1 MDTRQLNAVLKRSF
15 MKIALGQINTTVGD
29 IPANIE
35 KMLDFAKRAKQAS
48 ADLIVFPELAITGYP
63 PLDLLLKD
71 SFIHAN
77 LEGLH
82 RLKDLIE
89 IPAIVGFVDINPGKG
104 KYLFNSCAF
113 LEDGAVKAVQHKT
126 LLPTYDVFDEDR
138 YFQPASQHTPILF
151 KDLNIGLSIC
161 EDIWTRADILEKLSY
176 QVDPL
181 QLLSEKKPELL
192 INISAS
198 PFGTGKEHIRQEL
211 VKEQTRRHKLPMIY
225 VNSVGGNDQ
234 LIFDGRS
241 FVMNERGELVAMAKA
256 FEEDLIYVDVEQ
268 TITQEEKTE
277 RANVAQAKIAPGRD
291 PRESSIRLTGKI
303 EEFSSDRTVNTLAAL
318 VLGTRDYM
326 RKCGFKK
333 AVIGLSG
340 GIDSAVTAAI
350 AVKAVGRENVMGI
363 AMPSPFSSQ
372 HSVDDAT
379 DLAESLGIEFH
390 IIPIE
395 PAMTAYDGMLGDL
408 FKGKER
414 DVTEENIQARI
425 RGAILMA
432 ASNKFG
438 HLVLATGNK
447 SELAV
452 GYCTLYGDMCGGL
465 AVISDLPKM
474 LVYDVARYINEEAG
488 KPIIPV
494 STIDKPPSAELRP
507 DQLDQDTLPPY
518 VILDGILHAY
528 VEQRRK
534 PDEIVRLGY
543 RPEVVQ
549 DVINRIDR
557 NEYKRKQAAPGLK
570 VSSRAFGMGWRMPI
584 AQRFQEKATAQAGAP

>member
-1 MDTRQLNAVLKRSF
+1 

-29 IPANIE
+29 IAGNIDR
-35 KMLDFAKRAKQAS
+35 MLDFANRAKA
-48 ADLIVFPELAITGYP
+48 ADADVIVFPELAITGYP

-71 SFIHAN
+71 SFIQAN

-82 RLKDLIE
+82 KLKELLPIA
-89 IPAIVGFVDINPGKG
+89 AIVGFVDINPGKG
-104 KYLFNSCAF
+104 KHLYNSCAY
-113 LEDGAVKAVQHKT
+113 LDGGAIKAVQHKT

-138 YFQPASQHTPILF
+138 YFEPASQHTPIQF
-151 KDLNIGLSIC
+151 KDVNIGLSIC
-161 EDIWTRADILEKLSY
+161 EDIWTRGDILETLSY
-176 QVDPL
+176 QIDPL

-198 PFGTGKEHIRQEL
+198 PFAVGKEHIRLEL
-211 VKEQTRRHKLPMIY
+211 VKEQTRRHHLPMIY

-241 FVMNERGELVAMAKA
+241 FVMNEKGELVAMARA
-256 FEEDLIYVDVEQ
+256 FEEDLIFVDVEL
-268 TITQEEKTE
+268 TESAAE
-277 RANVAQAKIAPGRD
+277 RASKPNETEAKIAPGKTKKEN
-291 PRESSIRLTGKI
+291 PVKLNGTLA
-303 EEFSSDRTVNTLAAL
+303 EFSSDRTVNTLAAL
-318 VLGTRDYM
+318 VLGTKDYM
-326 RKCGFKK
+326 GKCGFKR

-350 AVKAVGRENVMGI
+350 AVKAVGKENVMGI
-363 AMPSPFSSQ
+363 AMPSPFSSK
-372 HSVDDAT
+372 HSVDDARQ
-379 DLAESLGIEFH
+379 LAENLGIEFH
-390 IIPIE
+390 IVPIE
-395 PAMTAYDGMLGDL
+395 PAMKAYESMLAPL
-408 FKGKER
+408 FTGREP

-432 ASNKFG
+432 ASNKMG

-488 KPIIPV
+488 KPVIPV

-507 DQLDQDTLPPY
+507 DQLDQDSLPPY

-528 VEQRRK
+528 VEQRRR
-534 PDEIVRLGY
+534 PDEIIRLGY

-557 NEYKRKQAAPGLK
+557 NEYKRKQSAPGLK

-584 AQRFQEKATAQAGAP
+584 AQRFQEKATAPAGSPLK

>member
-1 MDTRQLNAVLKRSF
+1 

-29 IPANIE
+29 ITGNVD
-35 KMLDFAKRAKQAS
+35 KMLEFASRAQEA
-48 ADLIVFPELAITGYP
+48 ACDLIVFPELAVSGYP

-71 SFIHAN
+71 SFIQAN
-77 LEGLH
+77 LDGLH
-82 RLKDLIE
+82 RLRERLPI
-89 IPAIVGFVDINPGKG
+89 AAVVGFVDVNHGKG
-104 KYLFNSCAF
+104 RHLFNACAF
-113 LEDGAVKAVQHKT
+113 LESGAIKFVQHKT

-138 YFQPASQHTPILF
+138 YFQPASQHTPVLY
-151 KDLNIGLSIC
+151 KDVNIGLSIC
-161 EDIWTRADILEKLSY
+161 EDIWTRGDILEKLSY

-181 QLLSEKKPELL
+181 QLLSEKQPQLL

-198 PFGTGKEHIRQEL
+198 PFGIGKEHIRLEL

-225 VNSVGGNDQ
+225 LNSVGGNDQ

-241 FVMNERGELVAMAKA
+241 FVMNEKGELVAMAKA
-256 FEEDLIYVDVEQ
+256 FEEDLIFVEVESVE
-268 TITQEEKTE
+268 TPSEKSA
-277 RANVAQAKIAPGRD
+277 RAKETAAKIAPGKT
-291 PRESSIRLTGKI
+291 EKETALKLKGTIT
-303 EEFSSDRTVNTLAAL
+303 EFSSDRTVNTLAAL

-326 RKCGFKK
+326 GKCGFKR

-350 AVKAVGRENVMGI
+350 AVKAVGKENVMGI
-363 AMPSPFSSQ
+363 AMPSPYSSK
-372 HSVDDAT
+372 HSIDDARE
-379 DLAESLGIEFH
+379 LAENLGIEFH
-390 IIPIE
+390 IVAIE
-395 PAMTAYDGMLGDL
+395 PAMKAYDGMLAPL
-408 FKGKER
+408 FAGR
-414 DVTEENIQARI
+414 QQDVTEENIQARI
-425 RGAILMA
+425 RGGILMA
-432 ASNKFG
+432 ASNKMG

-474 LVYDVARYINEEAG
+474 LVYDLARYINEEAG
-488 KPIIPV
+488 KPVIPV

-507 DQLDQDTLPPY
+507 DQLDQDSLPPY
-518 VILDGILHAY
+518 VILDGIIHAY
-528 VEQRRK
+528 VEQRRR
-534 PDEIVRLGY
+534 PDEIIRLGY

-557 NEYKRKQAAPGLK
+557 NEYKRKQSAPGLK

-584 AQRFQEKATAQAGAP
+584 AHRFQEKATAPAGPPRP

>member
-1 MDTRQLNAVLKRSF
+1 

-29 IPANIE
+29 IAGNIDR
-35 KMLDFAKRAKQAS
+35 MLDFADRAKTAG
-48 ADLIVFPELAITGYP
+48 ADVIVFPELAITGYP

-71 SFIHAN
+71 SFIQAN

-82 RLKDLIE
+82 KLKELLPIA
-89 IPAIVGFVDINPGKG
+89 AIVGFVDINPGKG
-104 KYLFNSCAF
+104 KHLYNSCAY
-113 LEDGAVKAVQHKT
+113 LEGGAIKAVQHKT

-138 YFQPASQHTPILF
+138 YFEPASQHTPIQF
-151 KDLNIGLSIC
+151 KDVNIGLSIC
-161 EDIWTRADILEKLSY
+161 EDIWTRGDILEKLSY
-176 QVDPL
+176 QIDPL

-198 PFGTGKEHIRQEL
+198 PFAVGKEHIRLEL
-211 VKEQTRRHKLPMIY
+211 VKEQTRRHHLPMIY

-241 FVMNERGELVAMAKA
+241 FAMNEKGELVAMARA
-256 FEEDLIYVDVEQ
+256 FEEDLIYVDVEV
-268 TITQEEKTE
+268 TE
-277 RANVAQAKIAPGRD
+277 SATAKASKPNEAEAKIAPGKTKKEN
-291 PRESSIRLTGKI
+291 PVKLTGTFA
-303 EEFSSDRTVNTLAAL
+303 EFSSDRTVNTLAAL

-326 RKCGFKK
+326 GKCGFKR

-350 AVKAVGRENVMGI
+350 AVKAVGKENVMGI
-363 AMPSPFSSQ
+363 AMPSPFSSK
-372 HSVDDAT
+372 HSVDDARQ
-379 DLAESLGIEFH
+379 LAENLGIEFH
-390 IIPIE
+390 IVPIE
-395 PAMTAYDGMLGDL
+395 PAMKAYESMLAPL
-408 FKGKER
+408 FTGREP

-432 ASNKFG
+432 ASNKMG

-488 KPIIPV
+488 KPVIPV

-507 DQLDQDTLPPY
+507 DQLDQDSLPPY
-518 VILDGILHAY
+518 VILDGILYAY
-528 VEQRRK
+528 VEQRRR
-534 PDEIVRLGY
+534 PDEIIRLGY

-557 NEYKRKQAAPGLK
+557 NEYKRKQSAPGLK

-584 AQRFQEKATAQAGAP
+584 AQRFQEKATAPAGSPLK

>member
-1 MDTRQLNAVLKRSF
+1 

-29 IPANIE
+29 ITGNTD
-35 KMLDFAKRAKQAS
+35 KMLDFANRAQDAG
-48 ADLIVFPELAITGYP
+48 ADLIVFPELAVAGYP
-63 PLDLLLKD
+63 PMDLLLKD
-71 SFIHAN
+71 SFIQAN
-77 LEGLH
+77 LDGLQKLKE
-82 RLKDLIE
+82 RLKI
-89 IPAIVGFVDINPGKG
+89 AAVVGFVEVNHGKG
-104 KYLFNSCAF
+104 RHLFNACAF
-113 LEDGAVKAVQHKT
+113 IEKGAIKFVQHKT

-138 YFQPASQHTPILF
+138 YFQPAAQHTPIQF
-151 KDLNIGLSIC
+151 GDFSIGLSIC
-161 EDIWTRADILEKLSY
+161 EDIWTRGDILEKMSY

-198 PFGTGKEHIRQEL
+198 PFAVGKDHIRLEL
-211 VKEQTRRHKLPMIY
+211 VKEQTRRHNLPMIY

-241 FVMNERGELVAMAKA
+241 FVMNEKGDLIAMAKA
-256 FEEDLIYVDVEQ
+256 FEEDLIFVDVEQ
-268 TITQEEKTE
+268 KETPKSAKTRQTE
-277 RANVAQAKIAPGRD
+277 AKIAPGRVKK
-291 PRESSIRLTGKI
+291 EGALTFRGTV
-303 EEFSSDRTVNTLAAL
+303 EEFSHDRTVNTLAAL

-326 RKCGFKK
+326 RKCGFKR

-350 AVKAVGRENVMGI
+350 AVKAVGKENVMGI

-372 HSVDDAT
+372 HSIDDARE
-379 DLAESLGIEFH
+379 LAENLGIEFH
-390 IIPIE
+390 IVPIE
-395 PAMTAYDGMLGDL
+395 PAMKAYDTMLAPL
-408 FKGKER
+408 FHGRES
-414 DVTEENIQARI
+414 DVTEENIQARV

-474 LVYDVARYINEEAG
+474 MVYDVARYINEEAG
-488 KPIIPV
+488 KPVIPV

-507 DQLDQDTLPPY
+507 NQLDQDSLPPY
-518 VILDGILHAY
+518 VILDGILYAY

-534 PDEIVRLGY
+534 PDEIIRLGY

-584 AQRFQEKATAQAGAP
+584 AQRFQEKATASTGSGASGSP

>member
-1 MDTRQLNAVLKRSF
+1 

-29 IPANIE
+29 IAGNVE
-35 KMLDFAKRAKQAS
+35 KMLDYASRAKDAG
-48 ADLIVFPELAITGYP
+48 ADLIIFPELAITGYP

-71 SFIHAN
+71 SFIQAN

-82 RLKDLIE
+82 QFKERLAGIA
-89 IPAIVGFVDINPGKG
+89 AIVGFVDVNPGKG
-104 KYLFNSCAF
+104 KHLYNSCAF
-113 LEDGAVKAVQHKT
+113 IESGAVKAVQHKT

-138 YFQPASQHTPILF
+138 YFQPASQHVPILF
-151 KDLNIGLSIC
+151 KDVNLGLSIC
-161 EDIWTRADILEKLSY
+161 EDIWTRGDILEKLSY
-176 QVDPL
+176 QIDPL
-181 QLLSEKKPELL
+181 QLISEKKPELL
-192 INISAS
+192 INVSAS
-198 PFGTGKEHIRQEL
+198 PFAVGKEHIRLEL
-211 VKEQTRRHKLPMIY
+211 VREQTRRHKLPMIY

-241 FVMNERGELVAMAKA
+241 FAMNEKGELIAMAKA
-256 FEEDLIYVDVEQ
+256 FEEDLIFVEV
-268 TITQEEKTE
+268 EEIKQIE
-277 RANVAQAKIAPGRD
+277 AQKPGEAEVKIAPGKA
-291 PRESSIRLTGKI
+291 EKIAQLKLSGSIA
-303 EEFSSDRTVNTLAAL
+303 EFSADRTVNTLAAL

-326 RKCGFKK
+326 RKCGFKR

-350 AVKAVGRENVMGI
+350 AVKAVGKENVMGI
-363 AMPSPFSSQ
+363 AMPSPYSSQ
-372 HSVDDAT
+372 HSIDDAR
-379 DLAESLGIEFH
+379 DLAKKLGIEFH
-390 IIPIE
+390 IVPIE
-395 PAMTAYDGMLGDL
+395 AAMAAYDSMLAPL
-408 FKGKER
+408 FEGREK
-414 DVTEENIQARI
+414 DVTEENIQARA

-432 ASNKFG
+432 ASNKMG

-474 LVYDVARYINEEAG
+474 MVYDVARYINEEAG
-488 KPIIPV
+488 EAVIPV

-507 DQLDQDTLPPY
+507 GQLDQDSLPPY

-528 VEQRRK
+528 VEQRRR
-534 PDEIVRLGY
+534 PDEIIRLGY

-584 AQRFQEKATAQAGAP
+584 AQRFQEKATAPSNASKSPNPQATAG

>member
-1 MDTRQLNAVLKRSF
+1 

-29 IPANIE
+29 IAGNIDR
-35 KMLDFAKRAKQAS
+35 MLDFANRAGKAG
-48 ADLIVFPELAITGYP
+48 ADLIVFPELAVTGYP

-71 SFIHAN
+71 SFIQAN
-77 LEGLH
+77 LDGLH
-82 RLKDLIE
+82 RLKEKLP
-89 IPAIVGFVDINPGKG
+89 IPAIVGFVDVNHGKG
-104 KYLFNSCAF
+104 KHLYNACAF
-113 LEDGAVKAVQHKT
+113 IEGGVIRAVQHKT

-138 YFQPASQHTPILF
+138 YFQPASQHAPVQF
-151 KDLNIGLSIC
+151 KEINIGLSIC
-161 EDIWTRADILEKLSY
+161 EDIWTRGDILEKLSY

-181 QLLSEKKPELL
+181 QLLSEKKPQLL

-198 PFGTGKEHIRQEL
+198 PFGVGKEHIRFEL

-241 FVMNERGELVAMAKA
+241 FVMNERGELVCLAKA
-256 FEEDLIYVDVEQ
+256 FEEDLVYVEAEQSAAAKASREVE
-268 TITQEEKTE
+268 
-277 RANVAQAKIAPGRD
+277 AKIAPGKAKKERTVKL
-291 PRESSIRLTGKI
+291 SGTLA
-303 EEFSSDRTVNTLAAL
+303 EFSSDRTVNTLSAL

-326 RKCGFKK
+326 GKCGFKR

-350 AVKAVGRENVMGI
+350 AVKAVGKENVMGI
-363 AMPSPFSSQ
+363 AMPSPFSSK
-372 HSVDDAT
+372 HSIDDARK
-379 DLAESLGIEFH
+379 LAESLGIEFH
-390 IIPIE
+390 IVPIE
-395 PAMTAYDGMLGDL
+395 PAMKAYETMLAPL
-408 FKGKER
+408 FAGREP

-432 ASNKFG
+432 ASNKMG

-474 LVYDVARYINEEAG
+474 MVYDLARYINEEAG
-488 KPIIPV
+488 KPVIPV

-507 DQLDQDTLPPY
+507 NQLDQDSLPPY
-518 VILDGILHAY
+518 VILDGILNAY

-534 PDEIVRLGY
+534 PDEIIRLGY

-584 AQRFQEKATAQAGAP
+584 AQRFQEKATAPAGSPLK

>member
-1 MDTRQLNAVLKRSF
+1 

-29 IPANIE
+29 ITANVE
-35 KMLDFAKRAKQAS
+35 KMLDFANRAKTAK
-48 ADLIVFPELAITGYP
+48 ADLIVFPELAVAGYP

-71 SFIHAN
+71 SFIQAN
-77 LEGLH
+77 LEGVH
-82 RLKDLIE
+82 RLKERLA

-104 KYLFNSCAF
+104 KHLYNAGAF
-113 LEDGAVKAVQHKT
+113 IEDGAIKAVQHKT

-151 KDLNIGLSIC
+151 KDVNIGLSIC
-161 EDIWTRADILEKLSY
+161 EDIWTRGDILEKLSY
-176 QVDPL
+176 QIDPL

-198 PFGTGKEHIRQEL
+198 PFAVGKEHIRQEL

-225 VNSVGGNDQ
+225 VNSIGGNDQ

-241 FVMNERGELVAMAKA
+241 FVMNERGELIAMGKA
-256 FEEDLIYVDVEQ
+256 FEEDLIFVDVELAAH
-268 TITQEEKTE
+268 EESFKS
-277 RANVAQAKIAPGRD
+277 ANEAEAKIAPGKVRK
-291 PRESSIRLTGKI
+291 ETAVKLTGTI
-303 EEFSSDRTVNTLAAL
+303 EEFSADRTVNTLAAL

-326 RKCGFKK
+326 RKCGFQK

-350 AVKAVGRENVMGI
+350 AVKSVGKENVMGI

-372 HSVDDAT
+372 HSIDDARE
-379 DLAESLGIEFH
+379 LAECLGIEFH

-395 PAMTAYDGMLGDL
+395 PAMKAYDTMLADL
-408 FKGKER
+408 FQGRER

-432 ASNKFG
+432 ASNKMG

-474 LVYDVARYINEEAG
+474 MVYDVARYINEEAG
-488 KPIIPV
+488 KAIIPV

-507 DQLDQDTLPPY
+507 NQLDQDSLPPY

-534 PDEIVRLGY
+534 PDEIIRLGY

-584 AQRFQEKATAQAGAP
+584 AQRFQEKASVPATGKP

>member
-1 MDTRQLNAVLKRSF
+1 

-29 IPANIE
+29 IAGNIDR
-35 KMLDFAKRAKQAS
+35 MLDFANRAKA
-48 ADLIVFPELAITGYP
+48 ADADVIVFPELAITGYP

-71 SFIHAN
+71 SFIQAN

-82 RLKDLIE
+82 KLKELLPIA
-89 IPAIVGFVDINPGKG
+89 AIVGFVDINPGKG
-104 KYLFNSCAF
+104 KHLYNSCAY
-113 LEDGAVKAVQHKT
+113 LDGGAIKAVQHKT

-138 YFQPASQHTPILF
+138 YFEPASQHTPIQF
-151 KDLNIGLSIC
+151 KDVNIGLSIC
-161 EDIWTRADILEKLSY
+161 EDIWTRGDILETLSY
-176 QVDPL
+176 QIDPL

-198 PFGTGKEHIRQEL
+198 PFAVGKEHIRLEL
-211 VKEQTRRHKLPMIY
+211 VKEQTRRHHLPMIY

-241 FVMNERGELVAMAKA
+241 FVMNEKGELVAMARA
-256 FEEDLIYVDVEQ
+256 FEEDLIFVDVEL
-268 TITQEEKTE
+268 TESAAE
-277 RANVAQAKIAPGRD
+277 RASKPNETEAKIAPGKTKKEN
-291 PRESSIRLTGKI
+291 PVKLTGTLA
-303 EEFSSDRTVNTLAAL
+303 EFSSDRTVNTLAAL
-318 VLGTRDYM
+318 VLGTKDYM
-326 RKCGFKK
+326 GKCGFKR

-350 AVKAVGRENVMGI
+350 AVKAVGKENVMGI
-363 AMPSPFSSQ
+363 AMPSPFSSK
-372 HSVDDAT
+372 HSVDDARQ
-379 DLAESLGIEFH
+379 LAENLGIEFH
-390 IIPIE
+390 IVPIE
-395 PAMTAYDGMLGDL
+395 PAMKAYESMLAPL
-408 FKGKER
+408 FTGREP

-432 ASNKFG
+432 ASNKMG

-488 KPIIPV
+488 KPVIPV

-507 DQLDQDTLPPY
+507 DQLDQDSLPPY

-528 VEQRRK
+528 VEQRRR
-534 PDEIVRLGY
+534 PDEIIRLGY

-557 NEYKRKQAAPGLK
+557 NEYKRKQSAPGLK

-584 AQRFQEKATAQAGAP
+584 AQRFQEKATAPAGSPLK

>member
-1 MDTRQLNAVLKRSF
+1 

-29 IPANIE
+29 IAANVE
-35 KMLDFAKRAKQAS
+35 KMLEFAVRAKRAK
-48 ADLIVFPELAITGYP
+48 ADLLVFPELAVAGYP
-63 PLDLLLKD
+63 PLDLLQKD
-71 SFIHAN
+71 SFIQAN

-82 RLKDLIE
+82 RLKDSIE
-89 IPAIVGFVDINPGKG
+89 IPAIVGFVDINHGKG
-104 KYLFNSCAF
+104 KHLFNACAF
-113 LEDGAVKAVQHKT
+113 LEDGAIKAVQHKT

-151 KDLNIGLSIC
+151 KDINIGLSIC
-161 EDIWTRADILEKLSY
+161 EDIWTRGDILEKLSY
-176 QVDPL
+176 QIDPL

-198 PFGTGKEHIRQEL
+198 PFAVGKEHIRQEL

-241 FVMNERGELVAMAKA
+241 FVMNERGELIAMAKA
-256 FEEDLIYVDVEQ
+256 FEEDLIYVDVEL
-268 TITQEEKTE
+268 TAHEVNSSKANETE
-277 RANVAQAKIAPGRD
+277 AKIAPGKT
-291 PRESSIRLTGKI
+291 PKETAVKLSGTIK
-303 EEFSSDRTVNTLAAL
+303 EFSADRTVNTLAAL

-326 RKCGFKK
+326 RKCGFQK

-350 AVKAVGRENVMGI
+350 AVKAVGKENVMGI

-372 HSVDDAT
+372 HSIDDARE
-379 DLAESLGIEFH
+379 LAESLGIEFH

-395 PAMTAYDGMLGDL
+395 PAMKAYDSMLADL
-408 FKGKER
+408 FRGRER

-432 ASNKFG
+432 ASNKMG

-474 LVYDVARYINEEAG
+474 MVYDVARYINEETG

-507 DQLDQDTLPPY
+507 NQLDQDSLPPY

-534 PDEIVRLGY
+534 PDEIIRLGY

-584 AQRFQEKATAQAGAP
+584 AQRFREKATVPATGSP

>member
-1 MDTRQLNAVLKRSF
+1 

-29 IPANIE
+29 ITANVE
-35 KMLDFAKRAKQAS
+35 KMLDFANRAKTAK
-48 ADLIVFPELAITGYP
+48 ADLIVFPELAVAGYP

-71 SFIHAN
+71 SFIQAN
-77 LEGLH
+77 LEGVH
-82 RLKDLIE
+82 RLKERLA

-104 KYLFNSCAF
+104 KHLYNACAF
-113 LEDGAVKAVQHKT
+113 IEDGAIKAVQHKT

-151 KDLNIGLSIC
+151 KDVNIGLSIC
-161 EDIWTRADILEKLSY
+161 EDIWTRGDILEKLSY
-176 QVDPL
+176 QIDPL

-198 PFGTGKEHIRQEL
+198 PFAVGKEHIRQEL

-241 FVMNERGELVAMAKA
+241 FVMNERGELIAMGKA
-256 FEEDLIYVDVEQ
+256 FEEDLIFVDVELAAH
-268 TITQEEKTE
+268 EESFKS
-277 RANVAQAKIAPGRD
+277 ANEAEAKIAPGKVRK
-291 PRESSIRLTGKI
+291 ETAVKLTGTI
-303 EEFSSDRTVNTLAAL
+303 EEFSADRTVNTLAAL

-326 RKCGFKK
+326 RKCGFQK

-350 AVKAVGRENVMGI
+350 AVKSVGKENVMGI

-372 HSVDDAT
+372 HSIDDARE
-379 DLAESLGIEFH
+379 LAESLGIEFH

-395 PAMTAYDGMLGDL
+395 PAMKAYDTMLADL
-408 FKGKER
+408 FQGRER

-432 ASNKFG
+432 ASNKMG

-474 LVYDVARYINEEAG
+474 MVYDVARYINEEAG
-488 KPIIPV
+488 KAIIPV

-507 DQLDQDTLPPY
+507 NQLDQDSLPPY

-534 PDEIVRLGY
+534 PDEIIRLGY

-584 AQRFQEKATAQAGAP
+584 AQRFQEKASVPATGKP

>member
-1 MDTRQLNAVLKRSF
+1 

-29 IPANIE
+29 IAGNIDR
-35 KMLDFAKRAKQAS
+35 MLDFANRAKA
-48 ADLIVFPELAITGYP
+48 ADADVIVFPELAITGYP

-71 SFIHAN
+71 SFIQAN

-82 RLKDLIE
+82 KLKELLPIA
-89 IPAIVGFVDINPGKG
+89 AIVGFVDINPGKG
-104 KYLFNSCAF
+104 KHLYNSCAY
-113 LEDGAVKAVQHKT
+113 LDGGAIKAVQHKT

-138 YFQPASQHTPILF
+138 YFEPASQHTPIQF
-151 KDLNIGLSIC
+151 KNVNIGLSIC
-161 EDIWTRADILEKLSY
+161 EDIWTRGDILETLSY
-176 QVDPL
+176 QIDPL

-198 PFGTGKEHIRQEL
+198 PFAVGKEHIRLEL
-211 VKEQTRRHKLPMIY
+211 VKEQTRRHHLPMIY

-241 FVMNERGELVAMAKA
+241 FVMNEKGELVAMARA
-256 FEEDLIYVDVEQ
+256 FEEDLIFVDVEL
-268 TITQEEKTE
+268 TESAAE
-277 RANVAQAKIAPGRD
+277 RASKPNETEAKIAPGKTKKEN
-291 PRESSIRLTGKI
+291 PVKLTGTLA
-303 EEFSSDRTVNTLAAL
+303 EFSSDRTVNTLAAL
-318 VLGTRDYM
+318 VLGTKDYM
-326 RKCGFKK
+326 GKCGFKR

-350 AVKAVGRENVMGI
+350 AVKAVGKENVMGI
-363 AMPSPFSSQ
+363 AMPSPFSSK
-372 HSVDDAT
+372 HSVDDARQ
-379 DLAESLGIEFH
+379 LAENLGIEFH
-390 IIPIE
+390 IVPIE
-395 PAMTAYDGMLGDL
+395 PAMKAYESMLAPL
-408 FKGKER
+408 FTGREP

-432 ASNKFG
+432 ASNKMG

-488 KPIIPV
+488 KPVIPV

-507 DQLDQDTLPPY
+507 DQLDQDSLPPY

-528 VEQRRK
+528 VEQRRR
-534 PDEIVRLGY
+534 PDEIIRLGY

-557 NEYKRKQAAPGLK
+557 NEYKRKQSAPGLK

-584 AQRFQEKATAQAGAP
+584 AQRFQEKATAPAGSPLK

>member
-1 MDTRQLNAVLKRSF
+1 

-29 IPANIE
+29 ITGNIDR
-35 KMLDFAKRAKQAS
+35 MLDFANRAKAAA
-48 ADLIVFPELAITGYP
+48 ADVIVFPELAITGYP

-71 SFIHAN
+71 SFIQAN
-77 LEGLH
+77 LDGLH
-82 RLKDLIE
+82 KLKERLPIA
-89 IPAIVGFVDINPGKG
+89 AIVGFVDVNHGKG
-104 KYLFNSCAF
+104 KHLFNACAF
-113 LEDGAVKAVQHKT
+113 LEGGAIKAVQHKT

-138 YFQPASQHTPILF
+138 YFQPASQHTPIQF
-151 KDLNIGLSIC
+151 KDINIGLSIC
-161 EDIWTRADILEKLSY
+161 EDIWTRGDILEKLSY
-176 QVDPL
+176 QIDPL

-198 PFGTGKEHIRQEL
+198 PFGVGKEHIRLEL
-211 VKEQTRRHKLPMIY
+211 VKEQTRRHHLPMIY

-241 FVMNERGELVAMAKA
+241 FVMNEKGELVAMARA
-256 FEEDLIYVDVEQ
+256 FEEDLIYVDVEL
-268 TITQEEKTE
+268 TENAAAKTSKPKE
-277 RANVAQAKIAPGRD
+277 TEAKIAPGKTMK
-291 PRESSIRLTGKI
+291 ETSVKLTGTI

-326 RKCGFKK
+326 GKCGFKR

-350 AVKAVGRENVMGI
+350 AVKAVGKENVMGI
-363 AMPSPFSSQ
+363 AMPSPFSSK
-372 HSVDDAT
+372 HSVDDARE
-379 DLAESLGIEFH
+379 LAENLGIEFH
-390 IIPIE
+390 IVPIE
-395 PAMTAYDGMLGDL
+395 PAMKAYESMLAPL
-408 FKGKER
+408 FTGREP

-432 ASNKFG
+432 ASNKMG

-474 LVYDVARYINEEAG
+474 MVYDVARYINEEAG
-488 KPIIPV
+488 KPVIPV

-507 DQLDQDTLPPY
+507 DQLDQDSLPPY

-534 PDEIVRLGY
+534 PDEIIRLGY

-557 NEYKRKQAAPGLK
+557 NEYKRKQSAPGLK

-584 AQRFQEKATAQAGAP
+584 AQRFQEKATEPAGTPLK

>member
-1 MDTRQLNAVLKRSF
+1 

-29 IPANIE
+29 ITGNADRMLEFAN
-35 KMLDFAKRAKQAS
+35 RARDAG
-48 ADLIVFPELAITGYP
+48 ADLIVFPELAVAGYP

-71 SFIHAN
+71 SFIQAN

-82 RLKDLIE
+82 RLKERLPIA
-89 IPAIVGFVDINPGKG
+89 AIVGFVDVNHGKG
-104 KYLFNSCAF
+104 RHLFNACAF
-113 LEDGAVKAVQHKT
+113 LEGGAIKAVQHKT

-138 YFQPASQHTPILF
+138 YFQPATQHTPIQY
-151 KDLNIGLSIC
+151 KDISIGLSIC
-161 EDIWTRADILEKLSY
+161 EDIWTRGDILEKLSY
-176 QVDPL
+176 QIDPL

-192 INISAS
+192 INVSAS
-198 PFGTGKEHIRQEL
+198 PFAVGKEHIRLEL

-241 FVMNERGELVAMAKA
+241 FVMNEKGELIAMAKA
-256 FEEDLIYVDVEQ
+256 FEEDLIYVEVGQKETEAD
-268 TITQEEKTE
+268 KTSKAKE
-277 RANVAQAKIAPGRD
+277 TEAKIAPGRTIK
-291 PRESSIRLTGKI
+291 ESALKLKGTIA
-303 EEFSSDRTVNTLAAL
+303 EFSSDRTVNTLSAL

-326 RKCGFKK
+326 RKCGFKR

-350 AVKAVGRENVMGI
+350 AVKAVGKENVMGI

-372 HSVDDAT
+372 HSIDDAK
-379 DLAESLGIEFH
+379 DLAEKLGIEFH
-390 IIPIE
+390 IVPIE
-395 PAMTAYDGMLGDL
+395 PAMKAYDTMLSPL
-408 FKGKER
+408 FEGRER

-474 LVYDVARYINEEAG
+474 MVYDVARYINEEAG

-507 DQLDQDTLPPY
+507 NQLDQDSLPPY

-534 PDEIVRLGY
+534 PDEIIRLGY

-584 AQRFQEKATAQAGAP
+584 AQRFQERATAPTSHAASGSA

>member
-1 MDTRQLNAVLKRSF
+1 

-29 IPANIE
+29 ITANIE
-35 KMLDFAKRAKQAS
+35 KMLDFASRAKKAK
-48 ADLIVFPELAITGYP
+48 ADLIVFPELAVAGYP

-71 SFIHAN
+71 SFIQAN
-77 LEGLH
+77 LEGVH
-82 RLKDLIE
+82 KLKDSLE
-89 IPAIVGFVDINPGKG
+89 IPAIVGFVDINHGKG
-104 KYLFNSCAF
+104 KHLYNACAF
-113 LEDGAVKAVQHKT
+113 LEDGAIKAVQHKT

-151 KDLNIGLSIC
+151 RDINIGLSIC
-161 EDIWTRADILEKLSY
+161 EDIWTRGDILEKLSY
-176 QVDPL
+176 QIDPL
-181 QLLSEKKPELL
+181 QILSEKKPELL

-198 PFGTGKEHIRQEL
+198 PFAVGKEHIRQEL
-211 VKEQTRRHKLPMIY
+211 VKEQTRRHKLPMVY

-241 FVMNERGELVAMAKA
+241 FVMNEKGELVALAKA
-256 FEEDLIYVDVEQ
+256 FEEDLIFVDVDSRKE
-268 TITQEEKTE
+268 
-277 RANVAQAKIAPGRD
+277 
-291 PRESSIRLTGKI
+291 TGVKLQGTI

-326 RKCGFKK
+326 RKCGFQK

-350 AVKAVGRENVMGI
+350 AVKAVGKENVMGI

-372 HSVDDAT
+372 HSIDDARE
-379 DLAESLGIEFH
+379 LAESLGIEFH

-395 PAMTAYDGMLGDL
+395 PAMNAYDTMLAGL
-408 FKGKER
+408 FQGRGR

-432 ASNKFG
+432 ASNKMG

-474 LVYDVARYINEEAG
+474 MVYDVARYINEEAG
-488 KPIIPV
+488 KPVIPV

-507 DQLDQDTLPPY
+507 NQLDQDSLPPY

-534 PDEIVRLGY
+534 PDEIIRLGY

-584 AQRFQEKATAQAGAP
+584 AQRFREKATVQAGGTH